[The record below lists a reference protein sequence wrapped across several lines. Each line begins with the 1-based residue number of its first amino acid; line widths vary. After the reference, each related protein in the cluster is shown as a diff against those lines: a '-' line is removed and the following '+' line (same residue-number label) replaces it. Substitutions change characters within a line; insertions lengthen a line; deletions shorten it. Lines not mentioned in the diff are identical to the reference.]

1 VSDTTGLPKEPP
13 LGLLMSMAIRYD
25 HGLGCPGYYDQPMM
39 QAAVSYPI
47 SHQQRLQATITT
59 MRQLYEEVAGY
70 GFYSPKREDDYA
82 ALAPAQPVEEK

>member
-1 VSDTTGLPKEPP
+1 
-13 LGLLMSMAIRYD
+13 
-25 HGLGCPGYYDQPMM
+25 MM